1 MSFITAR
8 SSIISFQSLLFVTA
22 ESCFCSRPY
31 QFFTALVELLY
42 ITTPRSTVLR
52 GFVLTLLSECVA
64 IHPNTTERTQHDLL
78 DVCCG
83 VLRCR

>member
-8 SSIISFQSLLFVTA
+8 SRIHLISKRSS
-22 ESCFCSRPY
+22 ESCSCFRPY

-64 IHPNTTERTQHDLL
+64 IHPNTTERTKHDLL
-78 DVCCG
+78 DLCCG
-83 VLRCR
+83 VLL